1 MKVVRSSFIRA
12 FRRLW
17 PAAFQPSRLGGVLVV
32 MALGLMIFVAMNYVL
47 GFALGEDAALVH
59 PRQRPLGGPMY
70 ERIWSR
76 MSAIDRLY
84 QTGQLPPDTR
94 LGVYMGVSTTATGI
108 QRRFLDAR
116 ATTADRW
123 IVLSGAGMSFENI
136 ESVMHPVFFCSMKPA
151 TVVLG
156 VHPQMLVGERYL
168 GDEPIVAQARVVGR
182 RRRGLKSHLPQLPA
196 LNKLPRH
203 WIVRNHAMVEHFLRS
218 MIYAWRLGAMYSAG
232 ATAEKLRPPATEPW
246 DEDPLWLWNMN
257 DAESRFAQDQADYWR
272 RQGQFKAASYDPD
285 GAQAQSLVRMIQAY
299 RQLGAEV
306 YLVIM
311 PLRSTLR
318 SLVPPNAKPC
328 LYEVL
333 NRAFPEKPP
342 TVIDLEEAIPDRL
355 FTDQAHL
362 TKAGAERLSRIVAS
376 RLQAPSEE
384 ADAETAAP

>member
-1 MKVVRSSFIRA
+1 MVV
-12 FRRLW
+12 
-17 PAAFQPSRLGGVLVV
+17 
-32 MALGLMIFVAMNYVL
+32 ALGLMIFVAMHYVL
-47 GFALGEDAALVH
+47 GYALGDDAALVR
-59 PRQRPLGGPMY
+59 PRQRPLGWPMY
-70 ERIWSR
+70 ERMWSR
-76 MSAIDRLY
+76 VSALDRLY
-84 QTGQLPPDTR
+84 RSGQLPRDTR
-94 LGVYMGVSTTATGI
+94 LGIFLGVSTTATGI

-123 IVLSGAGMSFENI
+123 IVLSGAGMSLENI
-136 ESVMHPVFFCSMKPA
+136 ESVMHPVFFCSLKPT

-182 RRRGLKSHLPQLPA
+182 RRRALTSRFAALPA
-196 LNKLPRH
+196 VRGLPKH

-218 MIYAWRLGAMYSAG
+218 TIYAWRLGVLYSAG
-232 ATAEKLRPPATEPW
+232 ATAEKLCAPATEPW

-257 DAESRFAQDQADYWR
+257 DAENRFAHDQADYWG

-285 GAQAQSLVRMIQAY
+285 GSQARSLVRMVQAY

-333 NRAFPEKPP
+333 NRAFPDAPP

-362 TKAGAERLSRIVAS
+362 SKAGSEQLSRIVAS
-376 RLQAPSEE
+376 RLRAPSDDSPESQE
-384 ADAETAAP
+384 VTEN